1 MPIPKDEFNRG
12 ETRGSWEDVI
22 TSLLGDGNAY
32 SLDEI
37 AENLGIMPPKDS
49 NDKLGYV
56 QYLSERMSLQITLIG
71 MRQDG
76 RIVSKSVSDKGG
88 KINTYY
94 MRKDLLE
101 IAPNE

>member
-1 MPIPKDEFNRG
+1 MPIRKDEFNRG

-22 TSLLGDGNAY
+22 TDLLGDGNAY

-56 QYLSERMSLQITLIG
+56 QYSLERMSLQITLNG
-71 MRQDG
+71 MSKDG

-88 KINTYY
+88 KTNTYY
-94 MRKDLLE
+94 MRKDFLE
-101 IAPNE
+101 NVPNE